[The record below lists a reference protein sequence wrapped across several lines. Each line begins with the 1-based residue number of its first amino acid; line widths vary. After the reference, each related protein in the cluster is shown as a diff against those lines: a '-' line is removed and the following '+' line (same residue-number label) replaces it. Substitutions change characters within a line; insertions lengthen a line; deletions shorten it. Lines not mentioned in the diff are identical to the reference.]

1 MYIVIYIYIY
11 YNTHTHIY
19 IYYNINI
26 YYLYIYIYIYIMYM
40 YIIPTISL
48 FGVPQYIFQ
57 PKRSNPSASG
67 KALQVDYDKLRHHP
81 VLPRFF
87 ELPQWKV
94 QAPSPLALSL
104 LRCQVTGTGILTMGW
119 WGVKREKRWFHQG
132 KWGVFD
138 ETSDDFTR
146 QKWDLNEQKYDL
158 TIIKGI

>member
-1 MYIVIYIYIY
+1 
-11 YNTHTHIY
+11 
-19 IYYNINI
+19 
-26 YYLYIYIYIYIMYM
+26 MYM

-104 LRCQVTGTGILTMGW
+104 LRCQVTGMGILTMGW
-119 WGVKREKRWFHQG
+119 WGVKREKWWFHQG
-132 KWGVFD
+132 KWGVFLWNKWWFHQ
-138 ETSDDFTR
+138 TKMGLKW
-146 QKWDLNEQKYDL
+146 QKTWFNHHQKGFNQEQLRFMQWKMDL
-158 TIIKGI
+158 TMGYGGFNEE

>member
-1 MYIVIYIYIY
+1 MYIVIYICIYIY
-11 YNTHTHIY
+11 IITHTHIY
-19 IYYNINI
+19 IYILQYKYLLSLSIYN
-26 YYLYIYIYIYIMYM
+26 YIYIMYM
-40 YIIPTISL
+40 YIISTISL

-119 WGVKREKRWFHQG
+119 WGVKREKR
-132 KWGVFD
+132 
-138 ETSDDFTR
+138 
-146 QKWDLNEQKYDL
+146 
-158 TIIKGI
+158 